1 MLGNPERV
9 TMRCPVCNA
18 VNPPESQRCQ
28 TCGEELP
35 PSGTT
40 GGPPDEVLAL
50 PADAVA
56 VESADEPAPR
66 PEKDKDV
73 DIVRIFIPYENPRSL
88 AAYYISIF
96 ALIPGIG
103 FVLGPLAIWLG
114 IAGVRYANANPQA
127 KGMVHAI
134 TGIVLG
140 VVALFCWNPFW
151 CLLLIVTYF
160 YLP

>member
-1 MLGNPERV
+1 
-9 TMRCPVCNA
+9 MRCPVCNA
-18 VNPPESQRCQ
+18 DNPLESQRCQ
-28 TCGEELP
+28 TCGEALP
-35 PSGTT
+35 LSADLAS
-40 GGPPDEVLAL
+40 DEVSAL

-56 VESADEPAPR
+56 DEPTR
-66 PEKDKDV
+66 PPQTDKEV

-103 FVLGPLAIWLG
+103 FVLGPVAIWLG
-114 IAGVRYANANPQA
+114 IAGVRHASANPQA

-134 TGIVLG
+134 TAIVLG
-140 VVALFCWNPFW
+140 VIALCCWNPFW
-151 CLLLIVTYF
+151 CFLLIVTYF

>member
-1 MLGNPERV
+1 
-9 TMRCPVCNA
+9 MRCPVCNA
-18 VNPPESQRCQ
+18 ANPPESQRCQ

-35 PSGTT
+35 LTGTT
-40 GGPPDEVLAL
+40 EVCSEEVLAL

-56 VESADEPAPR
+56 DEPARRSPN
-66 PEKDKDV
+66 DKDV

-103 FVLGPLAIWLG
+103 FILGPIAIWLG
-114 IAGVRYANANPQA
+114 IAGVRHASANPQA

-134 TGIVLG
+134 TAIVLG
-140 VVALFCWNPFW
+140 VVALCCWNPFW

>member
-1 MLGNPERV
+1 
-9 TMRCPVCNA
+9 MRCPVCKA
-18 VNPPESQRCQ
+18 ANPPDSQRCLS
-28 TCGEELP
+28 CGEEL
-35 PSGTT
+35 T
-40 GGPPDEVLAL
+40 GSPEDQVLVL

-56 VESADEPAPR
+56 ADPSPPARR
-66 PEKDKDV
+66 PDEDKEL
-73 DIVRIFIPYENPRSL
+73 DIVQVFIPYKNPKSL
-88 AAYYISIF
+88 AAYYISFF

-103 FVLGPLAIWLG
+103 FVLGPVAIWLG
-114 IAGVRYANANPQA
+114 IAGVRYASANPAA

-140 VVALFCWNPFW
+140 VVALLCWNPFW